1 MANTMIKILALAL
14 ILTNAALFWQVYVSS
29 SLHKELKEY
38 EISNVNL
45 QKQCDSLRADFF
57 PISVELSRY
66 ETAYEIFARRNP
78 KGASE
83 YGDIISNET
92 E

>member
-1 MANTMIKILALAL
+1 MIKVLAIAL

-29 SLHKELKEY
+29 SLHKELQEY
-38 EISNVNL
+38 KASNERL
-45 QKQCDSLRADFF
+45 QVQCDSLRADFF

-78 KGASE
+78 KGASQ